1 MSRLMLLLCLLM
13 LGSQQVCA
21 DERIFYQPLNVD
33 ASLSPAQWR
42 QVWLDSAK
50 QGATTVIV
58 QWTAYG
64 DSTFGEANG
73 WLADSLRQAQAQG
86 LKLVLGLSMDP
97 AYYQRINQ
105 LDSAGLASYW
115 QAQLGQSLAQ
125 QRKLRKDWKLSV
137 SGWYLPLELD
147 DAHFT
152 ATDRRE
158 HLQRQL
164 QDFAR
169 QLDAPLHISTF
180 SAGKL
185 APQVNADWL
194 GKLAG
199 SGIRVWWQDGAGT
212 GRLPP
217 VVRNSYASALPCSV
231 GIVREAFRQVSA
243 EGQPFRAEP
252 ATPDATPSGCHPI
265 AVFALRYRPWGRV
278 ILDNQHKNQP
288 GDVQNH

>member
-1 MSRLMLLLCLLM
+1 MSRLMLVLCLLM
-13 LGSQQVCA
+13 LGSQQLCA

-33 ASLSPAQWR
+33 ASLSQAQWQ
-42 QVWLDSAK
+42 QVWQASAE

-64 DSTFGEANG
+64 DSAFGGASG
-73 WLADSLRQAQAQG
+73 WLANSLRLAQALG

-97 AYYQRINQ
+97 AYYQRIDQ

-125 QRKLRKDWKLSV
+125 QQKLRKDWKLPV

-152 ATDRRE
+152 AVDRRE
-158 HLQRQL
+158 QLQRQL
-164 QDFAR
+164 QSFAR
-169 QLDAPLHISTF
+169 QLDAPLHISAF

-194 GKLAG
+194 GELA
-199 SGIRVWWQDGAGT
+199 SNGIQVWWQDGVGT

-231 GIVREAFRQVSA
+231 GIVREAFRQLSA

-252 ATPDATPSGCHPI
+252 ATPDATSNGCHPT
-265 AVFALRYRPWGRV
+265 AVFDLRYRPWGRV
-278 ILDNQHKNQP
+278 ILDNQRKYQA
-288 GDVQNH
+288 GD